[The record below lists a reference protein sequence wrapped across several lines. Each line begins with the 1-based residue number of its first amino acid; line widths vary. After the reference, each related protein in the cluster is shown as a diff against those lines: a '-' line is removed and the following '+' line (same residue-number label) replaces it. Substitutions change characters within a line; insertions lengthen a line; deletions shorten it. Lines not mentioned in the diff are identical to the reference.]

1 MTKKMQQEF
10 VFLGERIKLAR
21 LRRKLTVQQVC
32 ERAGIESLYLLDIES
47 GSASKSI
54 GTYAVVLRVL
64 GLERDIYKIASD
76 DILGRK
82 LQDIELLK

>member
-1 MTKKMQQEF
+1 MS
-10 VFLGERIKLAR
+10 
-21 LRRKLTVQQVC
+21 
-32 ERAGIESLYLLDIES
+32 ERAGIEPLDLLDIES
-47 GSASKSI
+47 GSENKSI

-64 GLERDIYKIASD
+64 GLEKDIYRIASD